1 MIFKEKKVILKDGTK
16 CILRSPN
23 YKDAASMIE
32 YLKITSDE
40 TYFMVRYPEEI
51 IMKVEEEEE
60 IINCTINSKT
70 DLMIVAFVN
79 NELAG
84 NAGIS
89 AIRNHIKLKH
99 RAGLGIS
106 IKQKYWNNGV
116 GDILIKEMI
125 NAAGLMGYEQ
135 IELGVFADNKRA
147 RYLYKKN
154 GFEVWGNTKN
164 AFKLKDG
171 TYRDEII
178 MGRSI
183 L

>member
-1 MIFKEKKVILKDGTK
+1 MELLEKKVLLKDGTK

-23 YKDAASMIE
+23 YKDAASMLE
-32 YLKITSDE
+32 HLKITSDE

-51 IMKVEEEEE
+51 TIKVEEEEE
-60 IINCTINSKT
+60 SINCTINSKT
-70 DLMIVAFVN
+70 DLMIAAFVN
-79 NELAG
+79 NELVG
-84 NAGIS
+84 NAGIKP
-89 AIRNHIKLKH
+89 IRNHIKLKH
-99 RAGLGIS
+99 RAGFGIS
-106 IKQKYWNNGV
+106 IKQKYWNNGI
-116 GDILIKEMI
+116 GDILINEI
-125 NAAGLMGYEQ
+125 ISEAGLMGYEQ

-147 RYLYKKN
+147 QYLYKKN

>member
-1 MIFKEKKVILKDGTK
+1 
-16 CILRSPN
+16 
-23 YKDAASMIE
+23 
-32 YLKITSDE
+32 
-40 TYFMVRYPEEI
+40 
-51 IMKVEEEEE
+51 MKYY
-60 IINCTINSKT
+60 
-70 DLMIVAFVN
+70 
-79 NELAG
+79 
-84 NAGIS
+84 
-89 AIRNHIKLKH
+89 IKLKH

-116 GDILIKEMI
+116 GDILIKEII

-147 RYLYKKN
+147 QNLYKKN

-183 L
+183 S